1 MHPFNKTILAA
12 TIASLC
18 SVSSVYAETEQT
30 SNTQADLT
38 VNVTDTRDDD
48 LSTKQTLDADDIKDT
63 PSSNGNLTD
72 YLKDNPNVRFAG
84 GDLDGFQGGEIKP
97 VSVSIHGADSSQT
110 AYMIDGVNV
119 NNDLDP
125 NNQLFDGAM
134 QVNPQSQSEQ
144 AYFLDANLL
153 SGVTVYSSDVPAQFG
168 GFTGGTVV
176 AETRQYAGED
186 KVRLSYRTTQSDWA
200 EMKVDPNAKAV
211 VEKASPKGID
221 STFQPVYK
229 KEFFSISAE
238 QAITDDIGMVIG
250 FSRRDSDIQ
259 QSRLL
264 NPQGKTDKQN
274 HTRRSDNFLA
284 NVNWVPSTARSVE
297 LGLRLSDYNE
307 GKYYET
313 NVNGDVTDSHLGYG
327 STLTWNEQLG
337 KGRLSVTA
345 AYDKF
350 QDERESSSNDAT
362 VYVDAMSSFSY
373 EEGGYGDSQLT
384 QENTTFKVDYSLD
397 RLALGSTFHA
407 ISFGAEYRKT
417 DYEFNRDYDVTQRMV
432 MDFGG
437 GFTYDETKTLNAG
450 KVNTGYQN
458 YAFYV
463 EDKIKWG
470 SVSIRPGVRVDRD
483 DFLENTNIAP
493 RLATRWQILPDTRL
507 NFGLN
512 RYYGRSFAAMKLAGE
527 VSELNKDETRNYESL
542 NSLDTSYS
550 DELSFGVTQNVGNFV
565 VAANYV
571 LRDHQKRIMT
581 EEKDVAGKTVTY
593 YSNGHDYKV
602 DTYTLQVSNIKPWV
616 LGPTLWTTT
625 LAADWLTTD
634 RADLNKSFVPNELV
648 FLDGKLMKRSEME
661 QEVNSSSEEWVLR
674 LGLDMNIPSYDLLW
688 ANKVYV
694 KAPVKGYKHVTDD
707 GPDKRSMYASYN
719 YGTHTQ
725 WDTRIRYQ
733 PNLFGTHSAYLQ
745 LDVLNVLNQVRQSG
759 VIRGDDGD
767 YGIYSPGREFWLE
780 LGYEF

>member
-97 VSVSIHGADSSQT
+97 ASVSIHGADSSQT
-110 AYMIDGVNV
+110 SYVIDGVNV

-125 NNQLFDGAM
+125 NSQLFDGTM

-176 AETRQYAGED
+176 ADTRQYTGED

-200 EMKVDPNAKAV
+200 EMRVDPNAKAV
-211 VEKASPKGID
+211 VEKASPNGID

-229 KEFFSISAE
+229 KEFFSVSAE

-297 LGLRLSDYNE
+297 LGLRLSDYDE
-307 GKYYET
+307 GKYYAS
-313 NVNGDVTDSHLGYG
+313 NVDGDVTDSHLGYG
-327 STLTWNEQLG
+327 STLTWNEQIG

-362 VYVDAMSSFSY
+362 VYVDGMTYFSY
-373 EEGGYGDSQLT
+373 EDGGYGDSQLT
-384 QENTTFKVDYSLD
+384 QENTTFKVDYNLD
-397 RLALGSTFHA
+397 QLALGNTFHA
-407 ISFGAEYRKT
+407 VSFGAEYRKT
-417 DYEFNRDYDVTQRMV
+417 DYEFNRDHDVTQRTV
-432 MDFGG
+432 FDFGG
-437 GFTYDETKTLNAG
+437 GFTYDETKTSNAG
-450 KVNTGYQN
+450 KVNTDYQN

-470 SVSIRPGVRVDRD
+470 SVSIRPGVRVERD

-512 RYYGRSFAAMKLAGE
+512 RYYGRSFASMKLAGE
-527 VSELNKDETRNYESL
+527 VLELNKDETRNYESL
-542 NSLDTSYS
+542 NSLDTPYS

-565 VAANYV
+565 AAANYV
-571 LRDHQKRIMT
+571 LRDYQKRIMT
-581 EEKDVAGKTVTY
+581 EEKDVAGKTVNY

-602 DTYTLQVSNIKPWV
+602 DTYTLQVSNIK
-616 LGPTLWTTT
+616 
-625 LAADWLTTD
+625 
-634 RADLNKSFVPNELV
+634 
-648 FLDGKLMKRSEME
+648 
-661 QEVNSSSEEWVLR
+661 
-674 LGLDMNIPSYDLLW
+674 
-688 ANKVYV
+688 
-694 KAPVKGYKHVTDD
+694 
-707 GPDKRSMYASYN
+707 
-719 YGTHTQ
+719 
-725 WDTRIRYQ
+725 
-733 PNLFGTHSAYLQ
+733 
-745 LDVLNVLNQVRQSG
+745 
-759 VIRGDDGD
+759 
-767 YGIYSPGREFWLE
+767 
-780 LGYEF
+780 

>member
-18 SVSSVYAETEQT
+18 FVSSVYAETEQT

-48 LSTKQTLDADDIKDT
+48 LSTKQTLDADDVKDT

-110 AYMIDGVNV
+110 SYMIDGVNV

-125 NNQLFDGAM
+125 NSQLFDGTM

-176 AETRQYAGED
+176 AETRQYVGED

-211 VEKASPKGID
+211 VEKASPNGID

-229 KEFFSISAE
+229 KEFFSVSAE

-297 LGLRLSDYNE
+297 LGLRLSDYDE
-307 GKYYET
+307 GKYYAS

-362 VYVDAMSSFSY
+362 VYIDGMTYFSY
-373 EEGGYGDSQLT
+373 EDGGYGDSQLT
-384 QENTTFKVDYSLD
+384 QENTTFKVDYNLD
-397 RLALGSTFHA
+397 RLALGNTFHA
-407 ISFGAEYRKT
+407 VSFGAEYRKT
-417 DYEFNRDYDVTQRMV
+417 DYEFNRDHDVTQRTV
-432 MDFGG
+432 FDFGG
-437 GFTYDETKTLNAG
+437 GFTYDETKTSNAG
-450 KVNTGYQN
+450 KVNTDYQN

-470 SVSIRPGVRVDRD
+470 SVSIRPGVRVERD

-493 RLATRWQILPDTRL
+493 RLAARWQILPDTRL

-512 RYYGRSFAAMKLAGE
+512 RYYGRSFASMKLAGE
-527 VSELNKDETRNYESL
+527 VLELNKDETRNYESL
-542 NSLDTSYS
+542 NSLDTPYS

-565 VAANYV
+565 ATANYV
-571 LRDHQKRIMT
+571 LRDYQKRIMT
-581 EEKDVAGKTVTY
+581 EEKDVAGKTVNY

-616 LGPTLWTTT
+616 FGPTLWTTT

-634 RADLNKSFVPNELV
+634 RADLAKSYDANEPV

-674 LGLDMNIPSYDLLW
+674 LGLDMNIPSYELLW

-694 KAPVKGYKHVTDD
+694 KAPVKGYEYVTD
-707 GPDKRSMYASYN
+707 GPDNQSMYASYN

-759 VIRGDDGD
+759 VKRGDDGD

>member
-110 AYMIDGVNV
+110 SYMIDGVNV

-125 NNQLFDGAM
+125 NNQLFDGTM

-176 AETRQYAGED
+176 AETRQYVGED

-229 KEFFSISAE
+229 KEFFSVSAE

-384 QENTTFKVDYSLD
+384 QENTTFRVDYSLD